1 MVISSLGLSLGWAE
15 CLWAAWAASA
25 VHVVNMVLK
34 PSTLDMVRRAGEVSV
49 HSFSPFAAA
58 SADVVD
64 EVVDAVLVPK
74 VFRVGGLAE
83 FAPVVL
89 WHCCGLSLAAGW
101 MAAASALLLVL
112 RAIAVGC
119 WRLTAALVRGG
130 LVDARWHHGR
140 ARSDFVHCSSDHD
153 CRELWSATLCGR
165 LLSLSSAAPHW
176 RSRSVDGTQCCRM
189 LREWFRLGGY
199 TLSLSV
205 PLLLLDGLPV
215 AAATDNHDG
224 QATVLTAVV
233 DGILW
238 LVVQWIE
245 ILCFMAF
252 FYILHVFIPPRI
264 YQRQAAIVKGVAEEV
279 AAEVSTRAVGVA
291 AVSSVATPEAAEV
304 VPHRRK
310 RYSYASS
317 VYLSY
322 DDRRKAMKHLR
333 RARFWWQLQRA
344 KPLIQQWREQM
355 AREDQPEIQTTTADE
370 LSAAAGDQLAVGR
383 AIRRKHRVRR
393 RTNGA
398 PRSCVLE
405 NGRWVNLPRARQKT
419 PLMVASISKCNRT
432 RCKFNDS
439 LHGCQRSNCKYPPAG
454 HAPEVDGPDVLD
466 PMVESELDKLRA
478 RVSMLEVKMHHS

>member
-1 MVISSLGLSLGWAE
+1 MVKPWVE
-15 CLWAAWAASA
+15 CLWASWAAAA

-34 PSTLDMVRRAGEVSV
+34 PSTLDMVCRAGQISLYFL
-49 HSFSPFAAA
+49 SSFAAA
-58 SADVVD
+58 SAVVGVVVD
-64 EVVDAVLVPK
+64 IVYFLWQMFRVRWLAEWVVAPAVLC
-74 VFRVGGLAE
+74 
-83 FAPVVL
+83 
-89 WHCCGLSLAAGW
+89 HCCGLSLVAGW

-119 WRLTAALVRGG
+119 WRLTAASVRGD
-130 LVDARWHHGR
+130 LADARWHRGR
-140 ARSDFVHCSSDHD
+140 ERGDFVSCSSDHGR
-153 CRELWSATLCGR
+153 RELWSATLCRR
-165 LLSLSSAAPHW
+165 LLSLLSAAPHW

-304 VPHRRK
+304 VLHRRK
-310 RYSYASS
+310 RYASS
-317 VYLSY
+317 VYLSCT
-322 DDRRKAMKHLR
+322 DRSKAMKHLR

-370 LSAAAGDQLAVGR
+370 LSAAAEVQLAVGR
-383 AIRRKHRVRR
+383 AIRRRHRVRR
-393 RTNGA
+393 RANGA
-398 PRSCVLE
+398 PRSCALE

>member
-1 MVISSLGLSLGWAE
+1 M
-15 CLWAAWAASA
+15 
-25 VHVVNMVLK
+25 
-34 PSTLDMVRRAGEVSV
+34 
-49 HSFSPFAAA
+49 
-58 SADVVD
+58 
-64 EVVDAVLVPK
+64 
-74 VFRVGGLAE
+74 
-83 FAPVVL
+83 
-89 WHCCGLSLAAGW
+89 
-101 MAAASALLLVL
+101 
-112 RAIAVGC
+112 
-119 WRLTAALVRGG
+119 
-130 LVDARWHHGR
+130 
-140 ARSDFVHCSSDHD
+140 
-153 CRELWSATLCGR
+153 
-165 LLSLSSAAPHW
+165 
-176 RSRSVDGTQCCRM
+176 
-189 LREWFRLGGY
+189 
-199 TLSLSV
+199 

-355 AREDQPEIQTTTADE
+355 AREDQPETQTTTADE
-370 LSAAAGDQLAVGR
+370 RMPKS
-383 AIRRKHRVRR
+383 
-393 RTNGA
+393 TNW
-398 PRSCVLE
+398 E
-405 NGRWVNLPRARQKT
+405 
-419 PLMVASISKCNRT
+419 
-432 RCKFNDS
+432 
-439 LHGCQRSNCKYPPAG
+439 
-454 HAPEVDGPDVLD
+454 
-466 PMVESELDKLRA
+466 
-478 RVSMLEVKMHHS
+478 EVKT